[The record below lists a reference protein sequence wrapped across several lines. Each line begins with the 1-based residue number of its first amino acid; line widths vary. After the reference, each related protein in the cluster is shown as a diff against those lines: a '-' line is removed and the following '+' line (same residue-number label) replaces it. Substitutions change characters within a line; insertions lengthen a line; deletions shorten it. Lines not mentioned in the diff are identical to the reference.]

1 MKIIYRFLNRVIN
14 KIQNEAKPE
23 YPNMHPTA
31 YLGRHVTVV
40 SPNHLYMEENTNI
53 NADSVIMNG
62 VSGKFVMKKHSGAA
76 VGLLAICG
84 NHMSVVG
91 KNHKDIDDNVK
102 KALDINGD
110 FSQSII
116 VNEDVW
122 IGARVTLLQGVNIGR
137 GAIIGAGSVVR
148 TNVPP
153 YAIVVGNPA
162 KIIGFRFNP
171 DEILSHEK
179 QLYEEK
185 DRLPENIIRKN
196 YQKYFINHIRS
207 IRDYT
212 KVSL

>member
-1 MKIIYRFLNRVIN
+1 MKKIYRFLNRVIN
-14 KIQNEAKPE
+14 KIQDESKPSF
-23 YPNMHPTA
+23 PNMHPTA
-31 YLGRHVTVV
+31 YIGRNVTVV
-40 SPNHLYMEENTNI
+40 SPNYLFMEENTNI

-62 VSGKFVMKKHSGAA
+62 ANGKFVMKKHSGAA

-91 KNHKDIDDNVK
+91 KNIKDIDDGIK
-102 KALDINGD
+102 RELDTNGD

-116 VNEDVW
+116 INEDVW
-122 IGARVTLLQGVNIGR
+122 IGARVTLLQGVNLGR

-162 KIIGFRFNP
+162 KVIGYRFSP
-171 DEILSHEK
+171 DEILLHEK
-179 QLYEEK
+179 HLYEEK
-185 DRLPENIIRKN
+185 DRLPEDIIRKN
-196 YQKYFINHIRS
+196 YQKYFINHIKD
-207 IRDYT
+207 IRDFT